1 MYEHIYI
8 LILKTSIV
16 YVYMK
21 VILND
26 IVTQC
31 ELVKATL

>member
-1 MYEHIYI
+1 
-8 LILKTSIV
+8 V